1 CTKTEQ
7 SALVVL
13 WEIDLTEVGGERYF
27 FCNEQNEKGES
38 VTWQGRQY
46 QAYPIQGSGFEMN
59 GKGASARPT
68 LKVSNLHGMVTG
80 IAEDLQSLVGGTV
93 VRRKVY
99 ARFLDAVNFVNG
111 NSDADPEQEVISRW
125 RIEQCSELSAVSASF
140 VLSTPTE
147 TDGAVFP
154 GRIMLAN
161 MVAQGN
167 VLPVLYGEMRVGSR
181 VVSQEISTAD
191 EGDGGQV
198 VVIGR

>member
-1 CTKTEQ
+1 MQDIQQETLNECIRAEQ
-7 SALVVL
+7 SASVVL
-13 WEIDLTEVGGERYF
+13 WEIDLTEVGGDRYF

-38 VTWQGRQY
+38 VTWQSRQY

-80 IAEDLQSLVGGTV
+80 MAEDLQSLVGGTV

-125 RIEQCSELSAVSASF
+125 RIEQWSLFRILCKYLFSEVAVQA
-140 VLSTPTE
+140 VTELDNKAAHCHTP
-147 TDGAVFP
+147 VPQWHRPF
-154 GRIMLAN
+154 L
-161 MVAQGN
+161 
-167 VLPVLYGEMRVGSR
+167 
-181 VVSQEISTAD
+181 
-191 EGDGGQV
+191 
-198 VVIGR
+198 